1 MKKGPHGY
9 HKSGIEKNLIKRL
22 HSSRT
27 GTAGVKMG
35 VAVFAPCLLAVVDGC
50 FSLPA
55 NAARRLEQANKM
67 LYGQRRNYITKRDRI
82 EHLDVLTGFRKTMKK

>member
-1 MKKGPHGY
+1 MGTKK
-9 HKSGIEKNLIKRL
+9 SDIENNLIKRL
-22 HSSRT
+22 HNSRT

-35 VAVFAPCLLAVVDGC
+35 VAVFAPCLLVVVDGC

-67 LYGQRRNYITKRDRI
+67 FYCQRRNDT
-82 EHLDVLTGFRKTMKK
+82 RKKGPR